1 MSSTVPVPRRC
12 RLSVRRLAI
21 VGALIVAASCSTSV
35 GTQPAEASLGGP
47 TTAKVELRALK
58 FRPDKLTVKVGT
70 RVDWVWR
77 ENVAHNVIFKDKSMN
92 SKVLNKGTYS
102 YTFKKTG
109 TFKYDC
115 TLHPGMKGEIKV
127 VK

>member
-1 MSSTVPVPRRC
+1 MSALPSALPSAVPGG
-12 RLSVRRLAI
+12 SA
-21 VGALIVAASCSTSV
+21 
-35 GTQPAEASLGGP
+35 QASLSGTP
-47 TTAKVELRALK
+47 TARVELRALK
-58 FRPDKLTVKVGT
+58 FRPAKLTVKVGT

-77 ENVAHNVIFKDKSMN
+77 ENVAHNVIFKDKKMS

-102 YTFKKTG
+102 YRFTKTG